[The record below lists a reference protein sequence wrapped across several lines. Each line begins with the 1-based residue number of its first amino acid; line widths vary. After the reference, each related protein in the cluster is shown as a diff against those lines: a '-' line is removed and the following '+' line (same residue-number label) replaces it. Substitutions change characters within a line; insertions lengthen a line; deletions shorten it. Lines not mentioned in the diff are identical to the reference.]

1 LSEPPR
7 IDKWLWAAR
16 FFKTRALAR
25 EAIAGGKVALNG
37 NRVKPGRTLKIGDQ
51 LSIGRGD
58 ELFEI
63 TVEVIAGQR
72 GSASIAR
79 EMFTESAASIERRE
93 QMSLRR
99 KAERDAGS
107 VPSRRPDKRGR
118 RQIIDFIRRN

>member
-1 LSEPPR
+1 MSEPLR

-25 EAIAGGKVALNG
+25 EAIAGGKVVLNG
-37 NRVKPGRTLKIGDQ
+37 GRVKPGRTLKIGDQ

-63 TVEVIAGQR
+63 TVDVIAGQR

-79 EMFTESAASIERRE
+79 EMFTESAVSIERRA
-93 QMSLRR
+93 QVSLQR
-99 KAERDAGS
+99 KAERDTGS
-107 VPSRRPDKRGR
+107 APSRRPDKRGR
-118 RQIIDFIRRN
+118 RRIIDFIRRN

>member
-1 LSEPPR
+1 MSEPLR

-25 EAIAGGKVALNG
+25 EAIASGKVALNG

-107 VPSRRPDKRGR
+107 VPSQRPDKRGR